1 MKSLVKKICVLLT
14 AFAMLASNVYASELI
29 DSLYPVSEN
38 VYIADFTDNEID
50 ANIVI
55 TDTIGNPEVNG
66 VETDVFDAYEDNG
79 EFVMDCIDYVQS
91 TGSYATISFF
101 ATKDHTPYKIPD
113 GKNLVISFDITRHTS
128 GSRQFM
134 LGYNGHNG
142 SKTRSGPYFKW
153 INNEDFSGKDGS
165 SGDFTVA
172 NNGLTLQT
180 DANTDNWH
188 ELVWVI
194 NSSYVADLFIDGN
207 LMRSGITMRESG
219 STMINNFFISF
230 ESYRNRGQVVKL
242 KNFKMYTA
250 TESILGKD
258 VITLDVTDL
267 TSEASD
273 ANGNYILENS
283 LTLPQT
289 GENGSAITWKS
300 SDEKL
305 IETNGTIHRV
315 SGYATSDAVTLTA
328 TLTNGEETA
337 EKSFTFYVKRKD
349 APENAD
355 MDGDYIIYDDFSN
368 SNLLY
373 SDPGSNGKYYFEN
386 EKLVVEN
393 TSGKEWT
400 EYLTFNKNKST
411 LPSGKYVLEFDLAKS
426 QKSMRSRYD
435 IIGQF
440 YGTNLASTRVF
451 VRHEILNEN
460 RDKGILTQTI
470 NTTDTNAKQIS
481 NVPVLY
487 TMDTVKV
494 KYILDDVKNLYTLYI
509 DGALLAKDAPFVKI
523 SSGYEQ
529 TLAGL
534 RFTLFGNGHKLII
547 DNLKLYKV
555 ADNTTETP
563 EMTAK
568 TIELNGENVTKL
580 ENGGTYVAKLN
591 VTDFT
596 SALSDDTDFVV
607 ALYNKA
613 TNELESVQFIDAKI
627 LQATAGVNTETPTV
641 ENYGYYAKTTVE
653 VPEDYE
659 NYYIKLMHWNE
670 VTPVSVSKTIN

>member
-14 AFAMLASNVYASELI
+14 AYAMLASNVYASEVI
-29 DSLYPVSEN
+29 DASYPFDSE
-38 VYIADFTDNEID
+38 VYTADFTDYEID
-50 ANIVI
+50 ANIVAN
-55 TDTIGNPEVNG
+55 DTIGNQVVNG
-66 VETDVFDAYEDNG
+66 VETDVFDAYEENG
-79 EFVMDCIDYVQS
+79 EFVMDCIDYIQS
-91 TGSYATISFF
+91 TGSYAIISFYPN
-101 ATKDHTPYKIPD
+101 ADQTPYKIPE

-194 NSSYVADLFIDGN
+194 DSSYVADLFIDGN
-207 LMRSGITMRESG
+207 LMRSGITMREAG
-219 STMINNFFISF
+219 STMFSNFFISF

-250 TESILGKD
+250 TESAIGNDLLG
-258 VITLDVTDL
+258 LDAGDL
-267 TSEASD
+267 TNESPD
-273 ANGNYILENS
+273 ANGDYVLENN
-283 LTLPQT
+283 LTLPEVC
-289 GENGSAITWKS
+289 ENGSVVTWTS
-300 SDEKL
+300 SNEKL
-305 IETNGTIHRV
+305 IEANGTIHPV
-315 SGYATSDAVTLTA
+315 SGYSVSDAVTLTA
-328 TLTNGEETA
+328 TLSNGDEKA
-337 EKSFTFYVKRKD
+337 EKAFTFYVKRKNFE
-349 APENAD
+349 ASPD
-355 MDGDYIIYDDFSN
+355 MSGDYIIYDDFSN
-368 SNLLY
+368 SNLTY
-373 SDPGSNGKYYFEN
+373 SQTGGWSFVD
-386 EKLVVEN
+386 EKLVFEN
-393 TSGKEWT
+393 TTGKEWN

-411 LPSGKYVLEFDLAKS
+411 LASAAYALEFDLTKS
-426 QKSMRSRYD
+426 HSAMRSRYD
-435 IIGQF
+435 ILGQF
-440 YGTNLASTRVF
+440 YGTDLTSTRMF

-460 RDKGILTQTI
+460 RNNGILTQTI
-470 NTTDTNAKQIS
+470 NTTDTKAKQIS
-481 NVPVLY
+481 DVPVLY
-487 TMDTVKV
+487 TTDTVHF
-494 KYILDDVKNLYTLYI
+494 KYILDDVNNLYTLYI

-529 TLAGL
+529 HLAGL
-534 RFTLFGNGHKLII
+534 RFTLFGNGHKLMI
-547 DNLKLYKV
+547 DNLKLYKL
-555 ADNTTETP
+555 ADNATETP
-563 EMTAK
+563 EISAK

-580 ENGGTYVAKLN
+580 ENSGTYIAKLN

>member
-1 MKSLVKKICVLLT
+1 MKSLVKKITVALIL
-14 AFAMLASNVYASELI
+14 FAMLASNVYASEII
-29 DSLYPVSEN
+29 DTLYPHDEA
-38 VYIADFTDNEID
+38 VYTADFTDSEID
-50 ANIVI
+50 ANIVVA
-55 TDTIGNPEVNG
+55 DNIGNQLVG
-66 VETDVFDAYEDNG
+66 DVETDIFDAYEENG
-79 EFVMDCIDYVQS
+79 EFVMDCADYTMS
-91 TGSYATISFF
+91 TGSYAKISFY
-101 ATKDHTPYKIPD
+101 ATKDHTPYKIPE
-113 GKNLVISFDITRHTS
+113 GKSLVISFDITRYPL
-128 GSRQFM
+128 GERQFM
-134 LGYNGHNG
+134 IGYNGHNG
-142 SKTRSGPYFKW
+142 TKARSGPYFKW
-153 INNEDFSGKDGS
+153 IKSEAFSGKDG

-180 DANTDNWH
+180 DTDTDNWH
-188 ELVWVI
+188 EMVFVI
-194 NSSYVADLFIDGN
+194 DSSYVADLFIDGN

-219 STMINNFFISF
+219 STMLSDFFIYF

-250 TESILGKD
+250 TESAIGKD
-258 VITLDVTDL
+258 HLTLDVTDL
-267 TSEASD
+267 TAEAPD
-273 ANGNYILENS
+273 ANGDYILENN

-315 SGYATSDAVTLTA
+315 SGYAMSDAVTLTA

-349 APENAD
+349 APENAN

-400 EYLTFNKNKST
+400 QYLTFNKNKST
-411 LPSGKYVLEFDLAKS
+411 LPSGKYVLEYDLTKS
-426 QKSMRSRYD
+426 QKAMRSRYD

-440 YGTNLASTRVF
+440 YGTDLTSTRMF
-451 VRHEILNEN
+451 VRHEILSEN
-460 RDKGILTQTI
+460 RDKGILTQAI

-487 TMDTVKV
+487 TTDTVKV
-494 KYILDDVKNLYTLYI
+494 KYILDDTNNLYTLYI

-534 RFTLFGNGHKLII
+534 RFTLFGNGHKLTV
-547 DNLKLYKV
+547 DNLKLYKL
-555 ADNTTETP
+555 ADGVSSASE
-563 EMTAK
+563 ASVK
-568 TIELNGENVTKL
+568 TIELGGENVTKL
-580 ENGGTYVAKLN
+580 ENGGAYVAKLN

-596 SALSDDTDFVV
+596 SALSDGTNFVV

-627 LQATAGVNTETPTV
+627 LQATAGVNTEAPTV

-670 VTPVSVSKTIN
+670 VTPVSVSKAIN

>member
-79 EFVMDCIDYVQS
+79 EFVMDCMDYVQS

-101 ATKDHTPYKIPD
+101 ATKDYTPYKIPD
-113 GKNLVISFDITRHTS
+113 GKNLVISFDITRHTA

-165 SGDFTVA
+165 SGDFSVA

-194 NSSYVADLFIDGN
+194 NSSYVADIFIDGK
-207 LMRSGITMRESG
+207 LVRSGITMRESG

-250 TESILGKD
+250 TESAIGKD
-258 VITLDVTDL
+258 LLDLDISDL
-267 TSEASD
+267 TSETADSD
-273 ANGNYILENS
+273 GNYVLKDN
-283 LTLPQT
+283 LTLPLI
-289 GENGSAITWKS
+289 GKNGSSISWTS

-305 IETNGTIHRV
+305 IEKNGTVHRF
-315 SGYATSDAVTLTA
+315 SGYEKSDAVTLTA
-328 TLTNGEETA
+328 TFENGDETA
-337 EKSFTFYVKRKD
+337 QKTFTFYVKRIDTKP
-349 APENAD
+349 ASD
-355 MDGDYIIYDDFSN
+355 MEGDYIIYDDFSN

-373 SDPGSNGKYYFEN
+373 SQSGGLSFENGK
-386 EKLVVEN
+386 LVFHN
-393 TSGKEWT
+393 TTGKEWT
-400 EYLTFNKNKST
+400 EYIAFNKNKST
-411 LPSGKYVLEFDLAKS
+411 LPSDKYVLEFDLTKS
-426 QKSMRSRYD
+426 HSSMRSRYD
-435 IIGQF
+435 ILGQF
-440 YGTNLASTRVF
+440 YGTNLSSTRIF

-460 RDKGILTQTI
+460 RNNGILTQTI
-470 NTTDTNAKQIS
+470 NATDTKAKQIS
-481 NVPVLY
+481 DVPVLY
-487 TMDTVKV
+487 TTDTVHF
-494 KYILDDVKNLYTLYI
+494 KYILDDVNNLYTLYI

-534 RFTLFGNGHKLII
+534 RFTLFGNGHKLMI
-547 DNLKLYKV
+547 DNLKLYKL
-555 ADNTTETP
+555 ADNATETP
-563 EMTAK
+563 EISAK

-580 ENGGTYVAKLN
+580 ENSGTYIAKLN
-591 VTDFT
+591 VTDFASSLSEST
-596 SALSDDTDFVV
+596 SFVV
-607 ALYNKA
+607 ALYNKN
-613 TNELESVQFIDAKI
+613 TNELESVKFADAKI
-627 LQATAGVNTETPTV
+627 LQATAGVNTETPV
-641 ENYGYYAKTTVE
+641 AENYGYYAKTTVE

-659 NYYIKLMHWNE
+659 NYYIKLMHWND
-670 VTPVSVSKTIN
+670 VTPLSGSETIR